1 MAPLTKKQTAQLSEM
16 SHDVLV
22 NIIYDLI
29 QDNKQARTT
38 LVNGICYRQQRY
50 LKPSRR
56 SMPDE
61 PKANVF
67 MITMMPMPF
76 LTS

>member
-29 QDNKQARTT
+29 QDNKGQDHTGEWVSAI
-38 LVNGICYRQQRY
+38 G
-50 LKPSRR
+50 SRG
-56 SMPDE
+56 
-61 PKANVF
+61 
-67 MITMMPMPF
+67 T
-76 LTS
+76 

>member
-1 MAPLTKKQTAQLSEM
+1 MAPLTQKQTAQLSEM

-38 LVNGICYRQQRY
+38 LVNGY
-50 LKPSRR
+50 LLSAA
-56 SMPDE
+56 E
-61 PKANVF
+61 VLKAV
-67 MITMMPMPF
+67 
-76 LTS
+76 